1 MAEILGSFTIIIV
14 LFLVVL
20 AILWFILPFAIFGT
34 KDKLDELIRETKK
47 TNDHLVRLRS
57 DLNTFTINSMHLDE
71 D

>member
-1 MAEILGSFTIIIV
+1 MSDVLGSFSIIIV

-34 KDKLDELIRETKK
+34 KDKLAELIRESKK

-57 DLNTFTINSMHLDE
+57 DLNTFMINSMHD
-71 D
+71 DD